1 MQFRKTLRSAG
12 PTTNKPA
19 LGAAVAVLCLRLREE
34 RGSVENMLYPV
45 LYVVV
50 TLLSV
55 EGGKHVAS
63 LIFFYLLLLLFPG
76 GLFVHCESRE
86 LFDCTEWH
94 PDHTSDE
101 GDGSDRTRMRRGL
114 EFINTC
120 SICWSNCALV
130 VAVLLP
136 PTSLFADSD
145 HTRIEWTCRHSH
157 TYLREQVLP
166 STANRHTCCL
176 LPLAAR
182 WRGSRLG
189 QHAIESAF
197 YD

>member
-1 MQFRKTLRSAG
+1 
-12 PTTNKPA
+12 
-19 LGAAVAVLCLRLREE
+19 
-34 RGSVENMLYPV
+34 MLYPV

-50 TLLSV
+50 TLLSD

-63 LIFFYLLLLLFPG
+63 LIFFYLLLLLLPG
-76 GLFVHCESRE
+76 GLFVLCVSCE

-101 GDGSDRTRMRRGL
+101 GDSTVTTGPGCDGDWNLLIRARYVGQTVL
-114 EFINTC
+114 
-120 SICWSNCALV
+120 WV

-166 STANRHTCCL
+166 STANRHTCRL